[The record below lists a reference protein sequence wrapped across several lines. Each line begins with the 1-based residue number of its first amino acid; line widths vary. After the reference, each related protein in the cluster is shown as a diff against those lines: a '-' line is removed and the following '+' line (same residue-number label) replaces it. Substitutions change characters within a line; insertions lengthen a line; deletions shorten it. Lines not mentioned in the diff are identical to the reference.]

1 MDVDR
6 YDMLPGERSDEQ
18 REHDNVLQKYRDAD
32 NARLAAEQAE
42 AQRKQA
48 SEAAAGRWTA
58 KPTAAQLLKKS
69 MKATAMASALSFNTT
84 AAAAAARKAERGMFA
99 GAKYGRMQPGL
110 MEGHGRQSLAGETMR
125 VYSGEFKDGERHG
138 KGREYDNGAL
148 FYVGDFFRD
157 ERHGEGMSYR
167 PDRTMIYEGGW
178 RNGLPGGR
186 RGLRYYAE
194 RSGEVHKDPSRCCE
208 SLPLLWIP

>member
-110 MEGHGRQSLAGETMR
+110 MEGHAAGRGVA
-125 VYSGEFKDGERHG
+125 D
-138 KGREYDNGAL
+138 AA
-148 FYVGDFFRD
+148 
-157 ERHGEGMSYR
+157 
-167 PDRTMIYEGGW
+167 
-178 RNGLPGGR
+178 GGR
-186 RGLRYYAE
+186 VEAALQARHLGHVRGRVRVRAAGGRALRHRRA
-194 RSGEVHKDPSRCCE
+194 
-208 SLPLLWIP
+208 